1 LPTRAKPFRC
11 GIHGRGID
19 RLRRQEKANGVW
31 AQCPVAVD
39 CGEHALGFVENFGTW
54 SGLSE
59 EERDNLLN
67 RRRRRR
73 PSSSLALRSTGER
86 PLA

>member
-19 RLRRQEKANGVW
+19 RLRRQEKANGVC

-59 EERDNLLN
+59 EERDNLVESTTSPQTLKFAG
-67 RRRRRR
+67 
-73 PSSSLALRSTGER
+73 SALHR
-86 PLA
+86 